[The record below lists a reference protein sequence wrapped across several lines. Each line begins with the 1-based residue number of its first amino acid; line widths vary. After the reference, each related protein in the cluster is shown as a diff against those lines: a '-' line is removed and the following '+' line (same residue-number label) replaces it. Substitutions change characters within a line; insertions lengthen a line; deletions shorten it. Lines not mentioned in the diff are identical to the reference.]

1 VRVNRKSRIVNGESS
16 KTMRPRAVFL
26 DRDGTLNVEKNYL
39 FRVEDWEWLPGA
51 IEAIQ
56 MLNQLG
62 FQVVV
67 VTNQA
72 GIARGL
78 YSVQDLER
86 LHAWVN
92 EDLSRHGATIDAYY
106 FCPHHPDF
114 GVPCSC
120 RKPEPGLLFR
130 AAQERGIDLARSFLV
145 GDKATD
151 ILAGIAAGCVPF
163 LLASGYGERERG
175 NVPPNVPLLH
185 SLLDLPRLLAG

>member
-1 VRVNRKSRIVNGESS
+1 
-16 KTMRPRAVFL
+16 MRPRAVFF

-39 FRVEDWEWLPGA
+39 FRVADWEWLPGA

-56 MLNQLG
+56 TLNQRG

-78 YSVQDLER
+78 YSVRDLEG

-106 FCPHHPDF
+106 YCPHHPDF
-114 GVPCSC
+114 GGPCSC

-130 AAQERGIDLARSFLV
+130 AAQERGIDLAQSFLV

-151 ILAGIAAGCVPF
+151 IQAGIAAGCSPF
-163 LLASGYGERERG
+163 LLASGCGELERG
-175 NVPPNVPLLH
+175 NVPPNVPFLQ
-185 SLLDLPRLLAG
+185 SLLELPLLVAG

>member
-1 VRVNRKSRIVNGESS
+1 MSLKA
-16 KTMRPRAVFL
+16 MRPRAVFF

-51 IEAIQ
+51 IEAIL
-56 MLNQLG
+56 MLNQRG

-114 GVPCSC
+114 GGPCFC

-130 AAQERGIDLARSFLV
+130 AAQERGIDLAQSFLV
-145 GDKATD
+145 GDQATD
-151 ILAGIAAGCVPF
+151 IQAGIAAGCAPF
-163 LLASGYGERERG
+163 LIVSGYGEQERE
-175 NVPPNVPLLH
+175 NVPPNVPILH
-185 SLLDLPRLLAG
+185 SLLELPRLLAG

>member
-1 VRVNRKSRIVNGESS
+1 
-16 KTMRPRAVFL
+16 MFF
-26 DRDGTLNVEKNYL
+26 DRDGTLNVEKNYM

-56 MLNQLG
+56 IFNQRG
-62 FQVVV
+62 FQVIVIS
-67 VTNQA
+67 NQA

-86 LHAWVN
+86 LHVWVN
-92 EDLSRHGATIDAYY
+92 EDLSRHGATIDAFY

-114 GVPCSC
+114 GGPCSC

-130 AAQERGIDLARSFLV
+130 AARERRIDLAQSFLV

-151 ILAGIAAGCVPF
+151 IHAGIAAGCTSF
-163 LLASGYGERERG
+163 LLASGYGEQERG
-175 NVPPNVPLLH
+175 NVPANVPFLH
-185 SLLDLPRLLAG
+185 SLLELPRLLPG